1 MLVNLAI
8 LKAELGGIQ
17 TKLNFDTV
25 VPFVKA
31 AERQFRNSIGVELY
45 QDLQD
50 PDTQLEELGALAK
63 SYISWTAYDMAMPH
77 LKFRVGDMG
86 LMKSAPQNTT
96 SITKWEYVDSK
107 EANLAMADFYLEQ
120 FWQELEE
127 LKPSIWTNSEAY
139 QTRNQYFVRSATELK
154 EHAPWLG
161 RNARVFQKLLTY
173 LEAAEDQLRLEITE
187 GVVDGLKAKWQ
198 NPDLSRSPVEKKTI
212 KLIQKYVSLSA
223 IERAMPY
230 IALAIDE
237 DGIREVRKKD
247 GVREEEIAEKP
258 FRNRLLIEL
267 RKDCQMALKKLTD
280 YLDSVA
286 TTEVFPS
293 YASTIQNIEPDNFSD
308 SKSIIL

>member
-25 VPFVKA
+25 LPFVKA
-31 AERQFRNSIGVELY
+31 AERQFRNSVGADLY
-45 QDLQD
+45 QSLES
-50 PDTQLEELGALAK
+50 DTGIEELANLAK

-86 LMKSAPQNTT
+86 LMKSIPQNTT

-127 LKPSIWTNSEAY
+127 LQPNSWTNSEAY
-139 QTRNQYFVRSATELK
+139 QRRNQYFVRSATELK

-161 RNARVFQKLLTY
+161 RNARVFQKLLAY
-173 LEAAEDQLRLEITE
+173 VEAAEDQLRLEITD
-187 GVVDGLKAKWQ
+187 GVVDGLKAKLK
-198 NPDLSRSPVEKKTI
+198 NPSSTKTPVETETI
-212 KLIQKYVSLSA
+212 RRIKKYVSLAA

-230 IALAIDE
+230 IALTIDE

-247 GVREEEIAEKP
+247 GIREEEIAEKAY
-258 FRNRLLIEL
+258 RNRLLVEL
-267 RKDCQMALKKLTD
+267 RKDCQMSLRKLTD

-293 YASTIQNIEPDNFSD
+293 YAATQQPSIPDDFTD